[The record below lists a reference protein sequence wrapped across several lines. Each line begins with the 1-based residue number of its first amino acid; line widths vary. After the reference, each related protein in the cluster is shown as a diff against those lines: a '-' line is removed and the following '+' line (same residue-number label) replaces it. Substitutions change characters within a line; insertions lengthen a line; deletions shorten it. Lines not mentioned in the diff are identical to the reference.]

1 MFSSL
6 KGLDLP
12 LGAPKKQTYDARA
25 IIIEQD
31 PLEEESLMNFEQSLR
46 SPQSA
51 SGQTFSEVTRR
62 TCRSQTQDFTFEVA
76 NEEEE
81 SKSNRVI

>member
-12 LGAPKKQTYDARA
+12 LGGQKKQPYDAGA

-31 PLEEESLMNFEQSLR
+31 PLDEESLMNFE
-46 SPQSA
+46 
-51 SGQTFSEVTRR
+51 
-62 TCRSQTQDFTFEVA
+62 
-76 NEEEE
+76 
-81 SKSNRVI
+81 